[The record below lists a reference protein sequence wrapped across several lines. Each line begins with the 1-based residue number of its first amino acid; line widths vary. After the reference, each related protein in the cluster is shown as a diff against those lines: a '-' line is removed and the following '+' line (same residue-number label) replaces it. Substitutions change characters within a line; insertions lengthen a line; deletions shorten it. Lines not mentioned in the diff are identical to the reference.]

1 MERSGVPTYTYECK
15 KCGRPRDL
23 FHAISANPR
32 IRCTACGGPCKR
44 RLGTGG
50 AIIFKGSWFYETDY
64 RKADGKVGEKA
75 GKVAEAKSESKTE
88 AKTEPKGGTTESKSS
103 APAKE

>member
-1 MERSGVPTYTYECK
+1 VPTYTYECK
-15 KCGRPRDL
+15 NCGRPRDL

-50 AIIFKGSWFYETDY
+50 AIIFKGSGFYETDY

>member
-1 MERSGVPTYTYECK
+1 MPTYTYECK
-15 KCGRPRDL
+15 KCGRPRDV
-23 FHAISANPR
+23 FHAISASPR

-50 AIIFKGSWFYETDY
+50 AIIFKGSGFYETDY